1 MRPMTALPAELVST
15 FGGAVP
21 ASATGTALSLVTVD
35 DDGWPREAHLS
46 VGEVL
51 ARGDSSLRLCTWPR
65 SRTTGNLRRDGR
77 ALLVAVAGGSAWHIR
92 IRASEH
98 PAPPGAPELA
108 YFVAKAESVE
118 EQPAKYATVERG
130 VAFRLH
136 DPPAVH
142 ERWAAQLAAL
152 RSIG

>member
-1 MRPMTALPAELVST
+1 MTGLPAELAST
-15 FGGAVP
+15 IDGAVP

-35 DDGWPREAHLS
+35 GDGWPREAHLS
-46 VGEVL
+46 AGEVL
-51 ARGDSSLRLCTWPR
+51 AHEDRSLRICTWPR
-65 SRTTGNLRRDGR
+65 SRTTENLRRDGR
-77 ALLVAVAGGSAWHIR
+77 ALLVAVAAGSAWHVR
-92 IRASEH
+92 IRASER
-98 PAPPGAPELA
+98 PAPPGSPDLA

-136 DPPAVH
+136 DPPSVH
-142 ERWAAQLAAL
+142 ERWAAQLEAL

>member
-1 MRPMTALPAELVST
+1 MTGLPTELAST
-15 FGGAVP
+15 LDGAVP

-35 DDGWPREAHLS
+35 EDGWPREAHLS

-51 ARGDSSLRLCTWPR
+51 AVGDPLLRFCTWPR

-77 ALLVAVAGGSAWHIR
+77 ALIVAVAEGSAWHIR
-92 IRASEH
+92 IRASER
-98 PAPPGAPELA
+98 PAPPGSPDLA
-108 YFVAKAESVE
+108 YFVANAESVE

-136 DPPAVH
+136 DPPSVH